1 MQQSPGL
8 NSDEIIDTVKDQ
20 FFKDFRTNGG
30 GGGLFGI
37 TDYILIW
44 NEIMNDIKHGLV
56 EQI

>member
-30 GGGLFGI
+30 VFGI